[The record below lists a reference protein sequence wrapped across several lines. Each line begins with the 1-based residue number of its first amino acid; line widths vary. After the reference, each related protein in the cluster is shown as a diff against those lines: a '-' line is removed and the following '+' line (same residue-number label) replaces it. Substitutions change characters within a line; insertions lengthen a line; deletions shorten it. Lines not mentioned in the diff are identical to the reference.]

1 MKYFRFFRI
10 GKLSAFGAPVYVHTS
25 VFLVSAIVLL
35 SAVKAPLM
43 ALSALLS
50 YLSIIFIHE
59 AGHALV
65 ARKLGLYVDRIDIS
79 WIHGCCHYQKPDY
92 EWHDVL
98 VSWGGVLA
106 QLAVAT
112 PVLLIGATGV
122 LDSWSLFG
130 PVWVFL
136 GYVNL
141 VIAALSA
148 LPGPGLDGTM
158 MWRIV
163 PIWLGLKKDERKH
176 EKKRRKPSLTVV
188 PKDE

>member
-1 MKYFRFFRI
+1 MKYLRFFRI
-10 GKLSAFGAPVYVHTS
+10 GKVRAFGAPVYVHTS

-43 ALSALLS
+43 AVVALLS

-59 AGHALV
+59 AGHAFV
-65 ARKLGLYVDRIDIS
+65 ARKLRLYVDRIDIS
-79 WIHGCCHYQKPDY
+79 WIHGCCHYQKPHF

-106 QLAVAT
+106 QLLVAVT
-112 PVLLIGATGV
+112 VLLIGAIGI
-122 LDSWSLFG
+122 LDSWSPFG

-141 VIAALSA
+141 VIAAFNA

-158 MWRIV
+158 MWRIA
-163 PIWLGLKKDERKH
+163 PIWLGLQKDKA
-176 EKKRRKPSLTVV
+176 KNTKRRRKSSLTVV
-188 PKDE
+188 PKDD